1 MNDNAVPLVE
11 DVQTKD
17 VFNETF
23 TMSNIQTVLLSIAEN
38 ISTSN
43 DSPKDTLPNNKINS
57 KKVKL
62 R

>member
-1 MNDNAVPLVE
+1 MNDNAGPLVE
-11 DVQTKD
+11 DVQTED
-17 VFNETF
+17 VFDETF
-23 TMSNIQTVLLSIAEN
+23 TMSNIQTLLVSIAEN

-43 DSPKDTLPNNKINS
+43 DSPKDTLPNNKINF

>member
-11 DVQTKD
+11 DVQTED

-23 TMSNIQTVLLSIAEN
+23 TISNIQTVLLSIAEN

-43 DSPKDTLPNNKINS
+43 DLPKDTLPNNKINS

>member
-1 MNDNAVPLVE
+1 MNDNAEPLVE
-11 DVQTKD
+11 DVQTED
-17 VFNETF
+17 VFDETF

>member
-1 MNDNAVPLVE
+1 MNDNAEPLVE
-11 DVQTKD
+11 DVQTED
-17 VFNETF
+17 VFDETF
-23 TMSNIQTVLLSIAEN
+23 TMSNIQTLLVSIAEN

>member
-1 MNDNAVPLVE
+1 MNDNAGPLVE
-11 DVQTKD
+11 DVQTED
-17 VFNETF
+17 VFDETF

>member
-1 MNDNAVPLVE
+1 MNDNAEPLVE
-11 DVQTKD
+11 DVQTED
-17 VFNETF
+17 VFDETF
-23 TMSNIQTVLLSIAEN
+23 TMSNIQTLLVSIAEN
-38 ISTSN
+38 ISTLN

>member
-1 MNDNAVPLVE
+1 MNDNAGPLVE
-11 DVQTKD
+11 DVQTED
-17 VFNETF
+17 VFDETF
-23 TMSNIQTVLLSIAEN
+23 TMSNIQTLLVSIAEN